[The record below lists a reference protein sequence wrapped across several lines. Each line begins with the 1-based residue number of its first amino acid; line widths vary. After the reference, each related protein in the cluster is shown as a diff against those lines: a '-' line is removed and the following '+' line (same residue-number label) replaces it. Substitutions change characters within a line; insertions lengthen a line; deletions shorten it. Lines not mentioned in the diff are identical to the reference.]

1 MKQPAIAAE
10 RKIVINYINRFICF
24 DNLEHGTCDHAACY
38 ALKNLV
44 HDLVAGKHLGYNLEE
59 D

>member
-10 RKIVINYINRFICF
+10 RVIIINYIKRFICF
-24 DNLEHGTCDHAACY
+24 DNLENGSCDHSACY
-38 ALKNLV
+38 ALK
-44 HDLVAGKHLGYNLEE
+44 DLQRDLQAGKHLGYNLEE